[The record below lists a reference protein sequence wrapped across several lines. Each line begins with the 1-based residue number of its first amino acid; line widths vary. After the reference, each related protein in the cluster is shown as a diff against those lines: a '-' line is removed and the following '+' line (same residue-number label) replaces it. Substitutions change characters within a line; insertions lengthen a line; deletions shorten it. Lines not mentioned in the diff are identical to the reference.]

1 MNKHWFA
8 LASVGLAWM
17 AAAMVLVWS
26 ADLTGSNQPK
36 VANLSGLAWAA
47 APEAEPTI
55 IEIDLSSAPN
65 DLDTPIVITG
75 TDFEDGADV
84 LLDGTPLED
93 VSRVSDKRLEGTVPW
108 GMDPGIYDLIV
119 VNPGGESD
127 NLPNA
132 FTVTQGIGVW
142 SAGELYGGR
151 VEQLVVNPLTPT
163 TVYAVSKPTGVFR
176 SRDGGGSWS
185 LKIAGPGYIS
195 RKLAIDP
202 LSPNRLYIFDTFGF
216 GRSDDE
222 GDTWIPLEMPG
233 PLSALQAYPHHIISG
248 TVFAS
253 NHFLD
258 GCGFWKSADAGQT
271 WITITQ
277 TTGLT
282 DTCVTAV
289 AFHPTDPQTMVAGSG
304 ELFRST
310 DGGESWSYASWH
322 HPSAMAFNP
331 FGGHE
336 LWLSVDE
343 TYKSTNAEYSEWAPL
358 GDPVGSKEIRDIQF
372 APVTWGGMYSG
383 TVFVA
388 DSEGNAYKSTDGGD
402 TWEPFG
408 PEALVLDFGLHST
421 DPDTIYATSSC
432 GGVYKTMDGGA
443 TWQQV
448 NQGLTAMA
456 PYELATV
463 PGQPDVVYAVVDGC
477 EGIFEGSFGGDTWQF
492 LPVAG
497 ASVEMESS
505 MLVDP
510 HEPTRLYRSGY
521 GTIYRTDDG
530 GQTWPLS
537 GTLPPPAVCSGD
549 VSTLPTVLQ
558 ADPSQAGTLLAG
570 AEIRCDTPSGWTEI
584 GGIYRSTDSGMTW
597 TTTLTSSQ
605 VIRPISDLAHDHL
618 TPTIAYAG
626 TRWSGDL
633 GSGML
638 RSTDGGQSWQ
648 SVARDMPQL
657 QDAIRSIAPEPA
669 PQFRLFVGI
678 SSRSADEHCLYL
690 SQDHGETWMKP
701 FFPRSWG
708 VDVLLFAPGDPPV
721 LYAATD
727 RLLRSTDGAQSWTQA
742 AGVLGQVPVY
752 SLAAVEAEGRVVLYA
767 GTTGGHVEGG
777 AAGAL
782 SKVNAQGTLVNA
794 GVYRYTTLRRW
805 WVYLPLVLRQS
816 P

>member
-1 MNKHWFA
+1 MKRKWLVFVVLPLMA
-8 LASVGLAWM
+8 VVTGLM
-17 AAAMVLVWS
+17 CI
-26 ADLTGSNQPK
+26 ADLADSG
-36 VANLSGLAWAA
+36 NLSGLFEPAWAA

-55 IEIDLSSAPN
+55 IEVDPSSAPN
-65 DLDTPIVITG
+65 DLETFIVITG
-75 TDFEDGADV
+75 TGFEDGADAH
-84 LLDGTPLED
+84 LEGTSLND
-93 VSRVSDKRLEGTVPW
+93 VSWVNDKRLEATVPW
-108 GMDPGIYDLIV
+108 GMDPGIYDLVV

-127 NLPNA
+127 NLPDA

-163 TVYAVSKPTGVFR
+163 TVYAASIDTGVFR
-176 SRDGGGSWS
+176 SRDGAGSWS

-202 LSPNRLYIFDTFGF
+202 LSPNRLYMFDTFGF

-222 GDTWIPLEMPG
+222 GDTWTPLEMPG

-277 TTGLT
+277 STGLT
-282 DTCVTAV
+282 DTCVTTV
-289 AFHPTDPQTMVAGSG
+289 AFHPTDPQTMVAGSE
-304 ELFRST
+304 ELFRSS
-310 DGGESWSYASWH
+310 DGGETWAYASGH
-322 HPSAMAFNP
+322 HPFVMAFNP
-331 FGGHE
+331 FGKHE
-336 LWLSVDE
+336 LWLSHDA
-343 TYKSTNAEYSEWAPL
+343 TYESTNAQYSEWAPV
-358 GDPVGSKEIRDIQF
+358 GDPVGSRQLRDIEF
-372 APVTWGGMYSG
+372 APITWGGTYSG

-388 DSEGNAYKSTDGGD
+388 DSEGNAFKSADGGD

-408 PEALVLDFGLHST
+408 PEAHVLDFGLHPT
-421 DPDTIYATSSC
+421 DPDIIYASSFC
-432 GGVYKTMDGGA
+432 GGVYETIDGGT

-463 PGQPDVVYAVVDGC
+463 PSQPDLVYAVVAGC
-477 EGIFEGSFGGDTWQF
+477 EGIFEGTRGGDTWQF

-497 ASVEMESS
+497 ASVEAESC

-510 HEPTRLYRSGY
+510 HDPTRLYRSGY
-521 GTIYRTDDG
+521 GAIYRTDDA

-537 GTLPPPAVCSGD
+537 GTLPPPDTCLGNARI
-549 VSTLPTVLQ
+549 LPTVVR
-558 ADPSQAGTLLAG
+558 ADPNQAGTLLAG
-570 AEIRCDTPSGWTEI
+570 TAIHCNTLIGWTEI
-584 GGIYRSTDSGMTW
+584 GDIYRSTDSGMTW

-638 RSTDGGQSWQ
+638 RSLDGGQSWQ
-648 SVARDMPQL
+648 SVAGGMLQF
-657 QDAIRSIAPEPA
+657 QDAIRSIAAEPA
-669 PQFRLFVGI
+669 PHSRVFVGI
-678 SSRSADEHCLYL
+678 SSRSADEHCLYFSEDQGESWEKPDAPL
-690 SQDHGETWMKP
+690 NHGL
-701 FFPRSWG
+701 
-708 VDVLLFAPGDPPV
+708 DVLLFAPGDPPV
-721 LYAATD
+721 LYAATPE
-727 RLLRSTDGAQSWTQA
+727 LLHSSDGAHSWTRA
-742 AGVLGQVPVY
+742 AGVLGQVPIY
-752 SLAAVEAEGRVVLYA
+752 ALAAVEAEGRVVLYA
-767 GTTGGHVEGG
+767 GTTGGYVEGG
-777 AAGAL
+777 AAGA
-782 SKVNAQGTLVNA
+782 SSQVNAEGTLVNA
-794 GVYRYTTLRRW
+794 GVYRYTTLRSWR
-805 WVYLPLVLRQS
+805 VYLPLIVRQQ
-816 P
+816 